1 MLKYYIFI
9 REKEE
14 KMIYCKAETY
24 TRKTMK
30 KVQLENLKET
40 VLRVY
45 SLVPFYKD
53 KFDKLGIKVD
63 DINSLEDI
71 QKLPFTKKKD
81 LRDNYPYGLF
91 AVDMDEI
98 VRIHSSSGTT
108 GKPTVVGYTEKDM
121 NLWSEVM
128 ARVLTM
134 GGVNSSDILHNA
146 IGYGL
151 FTGGLGFHEAAQRMK
166 VAVIPSSTGF
176 TSRQLLLMK
185 DFKATVINT
194 TPSFALHMAETA
206 KKEAYNLKK
215 DLNLR
220 CGFYGAEPAS
230 KGLKEEVQKIW
241 GIPFYE
247 VYGLSE
253 IIGPGVAGGCKH
265 SDKLHINEDHFY
277 PEILDPQTGEPVK
290 EGERGELV
298 LTTITKQGL
307 PIIRYKTGDI
317 TSLDFSPCRCGRTTV
332 KMESVVG
339 RCDDMLIVS
348 GVNIFPSQIEHV
360 LSNIDGIS
368 LNYQIVIQKKG
379 FLDSLELDVELSD
392 GMMSDSIKELKIL
405 QKKIQKD
412 ILNNLYINAQIKL
425 VQPNSIE
432 RSAGKA
438 IRVID
443 KRNK

>member
-1 MLKYYIFI
+1 
-9 REKEE
+9 
-14 KMIYCKAETY
+14 MIYCKAETY
-24 TRKTMK
+24 TRKTMQ
-30 KVQLENLKET
+30 KVQLENLKEIIQ
-40 VLRVY
+40 RVY
-45 SLVPFYKD
+45 CLVPFYKE
-53 KFDKLGIKVD
+53 KFDEIGIKPN

-71 QKLPFTKKKD
+71 RKLPFTKKQD

-108 GKPTVVGYTEKDM
+108 GKPTVVGYTQKDM

-151 FTGGLGFHEAAQRMK
+151 FTGGLGFHEAAQKMK

-206 KKEAYNLKK
+206 EEEGYDLKN
-215 DLNLR
+215 DLYLK

-230 KGLKEEVQKIW
+230 NGLKEEIKRVW

-253 IIGPGVAGGCKH
+253 IIGPGVAGACKH
-265 SDKLHINEDHFY
+265 SNRLHINEDHFY
-277 PEILDPQTGEPVK
+277 PEILDPKTQEPVK
-290 EGERGELV
+290 DGERGELV

-307 PIIRYKTGDI
+307 PIIRYRTGDI

-339 RCDDMLIVS
+339 RCDDMLIVG

-368 LNYQIVIQKKG
+368 LNYQIVIEKKG
-379 FLDSLELDVELSD
+379 FLDKLELDVELTD
-392 GMMSDSIKELKIL
+392 DMMSDSVQDLTRL
-405 QKKIQKD
+405 QEHIQKD
-412 ILNNLYINAQIKL
+412 ILNNLYINAKIKL
-425 VQPNSIE
+425 IQPNSIQ
-432 RSAGKA
+432 RSSGKA
-438 IRVID
+438 VRVVD
-443 KRNK
+443 KR